1 MTAMLASDLNNPEF
15 TGAVNPDSRLVAQFY
30 SVAVKQGFESEAQG
44 RPIYKDVDYVRIFVP
59 GDANTIIETPVRDDH
74 KARFPVQWAHYQNK
88 HGGDAKEIG
97 TPISQW
103 PRISPAQ
110 AEELRALKFY
120 TVESI
125 ANASDANI
133 QRIGMV
139 GGMQPYAFRDAAM
152 RFLQVATDDA
162 AASKAAQEAAEANAR
177 AAALEQRLRELEAKL
192 EAKAQEPAE
201 PAEKRGP
208 GRPRKQE
215 A

>member
-1 MTAMLASDLNNPEF
+1 MAEMLASDLNNPEF
-15 TGAVNPDSRLVAQFY
+15 SGASNPDARLVAQFY

-59 GDANTIIETPVRDDH
+59 GDSTSVIETPVREDH
-74 KARFPVQWAHYQNK
+74 KARFSIQWAHYMNK
-88 HGGDAKEIG
+88 HGGDAKEVG
-97 TPISQW
+97 TPLSQW
-103 PRISPAQ
+103 ARLSPAQ
-110 AEELRALKFY
+110 VEELRALKFY

-133 QRIGMV
+133 QRVGMAA
-139 GGMQPYAFRDAAM
+139 GMQPYAVRDAAM

-162 AASKAAQEAAEANAR
+162 AAARASQEAAEAKAK

-192 EAKAQEPAE
+192 EAKSQEPAE
-201 PAEKRGP
+201 QPEKRGP